1 MPDYEELARQARNQ
15 YNRRWYAEHK
25 EQRKASRE
33 RYWQRKA
40 EKMITEREGVNN
52 EQANSV
58 QP

>member
-1 MPDYEELARQARNQ
+1 MPDYEELARQARNE

-33 RYWQRKA
+33 RYWQRKV
-40 EKMITEREGVNN
+40 EKMITERESVNN